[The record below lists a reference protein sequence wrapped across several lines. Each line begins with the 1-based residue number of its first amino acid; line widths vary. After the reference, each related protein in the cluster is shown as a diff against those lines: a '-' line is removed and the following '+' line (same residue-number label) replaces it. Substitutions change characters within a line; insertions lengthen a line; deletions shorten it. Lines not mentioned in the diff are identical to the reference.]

1 MECKFFY
8 FPLQKAIAPKIRNP
22 ELWFLC
28 SVCRLIL
35 VKNHVKLH
43 QEILNGYQ
51 VTERTRLECKFCY
64 FLFQRAIT
72 PKIRNPELW
81 FLWSARRLMLVNNPV
96 KFHYLRYLKRL
107 SSYRADTICDRRTDG
122 RKTRAK
128 IICLRPLKGNDVK
141 MKSWHVCQFS
151 NVILNKIRTEFLS
164 FS

>member
-8 FPLQKAIAPKIRNP
+8 FPLQKAIVPKIRNP
-22 ELWFLC
+22 ELWFLF

-43 QEILNGYQ
+43 QEILNDYQ

-64 FLFQRAIT
+64 FPFQRAIP

-81 FLWSARRLMLVNNPV
+81 FLCSARRLMLVKNPV
-96 KFHYLRYLKRL
+96 MFHYLRYLKLL
-107 SSYRADTICDRRTDG
+107 SSYRADTVYDRRTDG
-122 RKTRAK
+122 RTTRAK

-141 MKSWHVCQFS
+141 
-151 NVILNKIRTEFLS
+151 
-164 FS
+164 